1 MNATKEIRREN
12 AWIKRKVETGTP
24 LKDEKPYIDYEFQ
37 MPEVWRD
44 NIVTWAKV
52 MLIVMFLA
60 FSAGMSIPLIQTYF
74 K

>member
-12 AWIKRKVETGTP
+12 AWIKRKVKADKP
-24 LKDEKPYIDYEFQ
+24 LRDEEPYMDYEFQ
-37 MPEVWRD
+37 LPEVWRD

-60 FSAGMSIPLIQTYF
+60 FSAGMAIPLIEAYAQ
-74 K
+74 